1 MKQKRINK
9 VKEYPHLGKDAHS
22 NAVLNTDM
30 SALDAYKKR
39 RNQLRKIERVT
50 TEMEELKS
58 DMAEIKRSLQ
68 LIVKGMNDV

>member
-9 VKEYPHLGKDAHS
+9 VKDYPHLAKDEGS

-39 RNQLRKIERVT
+39 RNQMRKIERVT

-58 DMAEIKRSLQ
+58 DMADIKRSLQ